1 MNNDPVQISF
11 RKVLCKEAAEAIAG
25 RNRRFENKGLC
36 RPTQVGVQ
44 KKNPAV
50 LLCQRKGNICGNG
63 GFAFVFAA
71 ACNQKE
77 LSVLLVM
84 CPFYKDTKL
93 MDGFRVI
100 KAAGWV
106 GNQQGFFSAL

>member
-1 MNNDPVQISF
+1 MEEKRAQYSEDEIITLEFDNGES
-11 RKVLCKEAAEAIAG
+11 
-25 RNRRFENKGLC
+25 FENKGLC
-36 RPTQVGVQ
+36 RLTQVGVQ
-44 KKNPAV
+44 KKNLAV

-106 GNQQGFFSAL
+106 GNQQGFFPAL